1 VAYEIEFTREADEH
15 FKRFTARERSK
26 LVDQLEKQLVYQPT
40 VETRNRKPMR
50 PNPVAPWE
58 LRVGHLRVYYEVSGD
73 PGIVTVRAFGVKEG
87 SRVRIGDQWWEPG
100 LQQPEKSHE
109 DAGDEGSDG

>member
-1 VAYEIEFTREADEH
+1 VAYETEFTREADEH
-15 FKRFTARERSK
+15 FKRFTARERS
-26 LVDQLEKQLVYQPT
+26 
-40 VETRNRKPMR
+40 
-50 PNPVAPWE
+50 
-58 LRVGHLRVYYEVSGD
+58 HLRVYYEVSDD

-87 SRVRIGDQWWEPG
+87 NRVRIGDQWWEPG